1 LEDTTIREH
10 GTAVSTAI
18 AALIFPIV
26 ASAAS
31 GPAPVCGARDDIL
44 NKLASDYREEP
55 ASVALT
61 SDGQLLE
68 VLKSDSMMTW
78 SILIT
83 NPNGFTCLVVSGEG
97 WQDKINAALEPE
109 T

>member
-1 LEDTTIREH
+1 MMREH

-83 NPNGFTCLVVSGEG
+83 NPNGVSCLVANGES